1 MRTLIVDDDVVS
13 RRVLLEI
20 LKPYGE
26 CQQAG
31 TGREALAAFTGALDK
46 NPFDLVL
53 LDIQMPDID
62 GQETLAAIRAIEAR
76 RGVPPQLG
84 VKVIMATVNA
94 DKTSIFTAFRNQCE
108 AYMIKPV
115 TSEGVMVNLEQFG
128 LVPWSRGGGSAP
140 QN

>member
-1 MRTLIVDDDVVS
+1 MRSLIVDDDLVS

-26 CQQAG
+26 CDQAE
-31 TGREALAAFTGALDK
+31 TGREAIAAFTAALDQK
-46 NPFDLVL
+46 PFDLVL

-84 VKVIMATVNA
+84 VKIIMATVNT

-108 AYMIKPV
+108 AYLIKPV
-115 TSEGVMVNLEQFG
+115 TSEAVMVNLEQFG
-128 LVPWSRGGGSAP
+128 LVPWSRGAQPP

>member
-26 CQQAG
+26 CEQAS
-31 TGREALAAFTGALDK
+31 TGREALAAFTAALDRQ
-46 NPFDLVL
+46 PFDLVL

-62 GQETLAAIRAIEAR
+62 GQETLAAIRVIESR
-76 RGVPPQLG
+76 RGTPPQQG

-108 AYMIKPV
+108 AYLIKPV
-115 TSEGVMVNLEQFG
+115 TSEAVMVNLEQFG
-128 LVPWSRGGGSAP
+128 LVPWSRHAKP
-140 QN
+140 PEN

>member
-1 MRTLIVDDDVVS
+1 MRTLIVDDDVIS

-20 LKPYGE
+20 LKPYGDCE
-26 CQQAG
+26 QAAS
-31 TGREALAAFTGALDK
+31 GREALAAFTACLDSK
-46 NPFDLVL
+46 PYDLVL

-84 VKVIMATVNA
+84 VKIIMATVNVDNA
-94 DKTSIFTAFRNQCE
+94 SIFTAFRNQCE
-108 AYMIKPV
+108 AYLVKPV
-115 TSEGVMVNLEQFG
+115 TSEAVLVNLEQFG
-128 LVPWSRGGGSAP
+128 LLPWSRGSQPP

>member
-1 MRTLIVDDDVVS
+1 MRTLIVDDDIVS

-20 LKPYGE
+20 IKPYGE
-26 CQQAG
+26 CQQAAS
-31 TGREALAAFTGALDK
+31 GREALAAFTACLDTT
-46 NPFDLVL
+46 PFDLVL

-84 VKVIMATVNA
+84 VKVIMATVNT

-108 AYMIKPV
+108 AYLIKPI
-115 TSEGVMVNLEQFG
+115 TLEAVMVNLEQFG
-128 LVPWSRGGGSAP
+128 LVPWSRGAQPP

>member
-26 CQQAG
+26 CEQAAS
-31 TGREALAAFTGALDK
+31 GREALAAFTSCLDSK
-46 NPFDLVL
+46 PFDLVL

-84 VKVIMATVNA
+84 VKVIMATVNT

-108 AYMIKPV
+108 AYLIKPV
-115 TSEGVMVNLEQFG
+115 SSEAVMVNLEQFG
-128 LVPWSRGGGSAP
+128 LVPWSRGAQPP

>member
-26 CQQAG
+26 CDQAAS
-31 TGREALAAFTGALDK
+31 GREALAAFTARLDTK
-46 NPFDLVL
+46 PFDLVL

-84 VKVIMATVNA
+84 VKIIMATVNT
-94 DKTSIFTAFRNQCE
+94 DKTSIFTAFQNQCE
-108 AYMIKPV
+108 AYLIKPV
-115 TSEGVMVNLEQFG
+115 TSEALVVNLEQFG
-128 LVPWSRGGGSAP
+128 LIPSSRRAKGSE
-140 QN
+140 N